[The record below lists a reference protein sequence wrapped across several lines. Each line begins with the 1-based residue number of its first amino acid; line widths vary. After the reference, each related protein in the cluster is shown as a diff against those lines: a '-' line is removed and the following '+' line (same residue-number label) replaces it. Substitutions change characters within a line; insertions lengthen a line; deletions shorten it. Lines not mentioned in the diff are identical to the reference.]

1 MAAAPAGTALPWEAR
16 SCSPGAAAAACNEEC
31 AMGATFTSLQSISN
45 FLVLTRFL
53 NISADGSFIL
63 SAPSFRNAGC
73 IPSAPGVLGS
83 LCTV

>member
-1 MAAAPAGTALPWEAR
+1 MAAAPAGTALPREAR
-16 SCSPGAAAAACNEEC
+16 SYSPGAAAAACNEEC
-31 AMGATFTSLQSISN
+31 AVGATFTSLQSISN

-53 NISADGSFIL
+53 NISADGSFIS